1 MKSYIHP
8 QNATRQKRTTVIS
21 HFLYE
26 PQNHVMERAGN
37 FTVKKKQLMQI
48 AKSQYNGQFVKVA
61 MLDSYWCV
69 VVQASNYAGK
79 WPCHCI
85 ARLAASTTAPTLL
98 VFFAI
103 DPTTV
108 AI

>member
-1 MKSYIHP
+1 
-8 QNATRQKRTTVIS
+8 
-21 HFLYE
+21 
-26 PQNHVMERAGN
+26 
-37 FTVKKKQLMQI
+37 MQT

-85 ARLAASTTAPTLL
+85 ARLPALL
-98 VFFAI
+98 LFFAI